1 MKDKL
6 LTPYVLTA
14 DVGGSHITTA
24 ICNVDTNTI
33 INASI
38 TRVDVSS
45 KDTAENIFNGWKKCL
60 EQSMSNANLEISG
73 IGIAMPGPFDYENGI
88 SYITGLD
95 KFESIYAMD
104 IKQYLA
110 QTLNFDP
117 EHIKFRNDA
126 EASIAGEVWANFGKK
141 YNNIAGITL
150 GTGFGSAY
158 YTNGVT
164 NDTNWGSLPFKE
176 SIADDYL
183 STRWFLNRYFEL
195 TGIRLNEVKELAMM
209 ALDNETARDI
219 FKEFATNLESFLIPK
234 ITELKPD
241 ALIICGNIAKG
252 ADLFLPY
259 LKTKLPIPIELALLG
274 ENAALFGVASL
285 FSVFNLQL

>member
-14 DVGGSHITTA
+14 DIGGSHITTA
-24 ICNVDTNTI
+24 ICNIDTNKI
-33 INASI
+33 IDTSI
-38 TRVDVSS
+38 TRVNVSS
-45 KDTAENIFNGWKKCL
+45 KDSAENILSGWKKCL
-60 EQSMSNANLEISG
+60 EQSMANVNLEISG

-117 EHIKFRNDA
+117 EYIKFRNDA

-164 NDTNWGSLPFKE
+164 NDTNWGSLSFKK

-195 TGIRLNEVKELAMM
+195 TATKLNEVKELAIM
-209 ALDNETARDI
+209 APDDQTARDV
-219 FKEFATNLESFLIPK
+219 FKEFAGNLESFLMPK
-234 ITELKPD
+234 LMELQPD
-241 ALIICGNIAKG
+241 ALVICGNIAKG
-252 ADLFLPY
+252 ANLFLPY
-259 LKTKLPIPIELALLG
+259 LKTKLSIPIELALLG
-274 ENAALFGVASL
+274 ENAALLGVASI
-285 FSVFNLQL
+285 FSVANLQL